1 MSLKHLAALS
11 AVAIAA
17 CAFGANPPGFIDD
30 YDVAIKRAE
39 KENKTILA
47 VFSGSDWCYWCKM
60 LDQQFLSK
68 KEFTDAVTNDLVC
81 LYIDSPNDKSL
92 ISEKAR
98 EQNPK
103 LVKKYGIKGY
113 PSVMFIDAK
122 GEKIADA
129 KRMKLSPAEWGEYLV
144 AAAKPDPVKAKL
156 VKEHIKPF
164 NDKIEAV
171 ATKAKAEAEA
181 VQKKG
186 LEPAAMQAEFMRVF
200 MDVQKQF
207 VEIKKEVE
215 AHQFPKELEAEKA
228 ELLQELNS
236 VGSIPS
242 HKGK

>member
-11 AVAIAA
+11 AVAIAV

-103 LVKKYGIKGY
+103 LVKKYDIKGY

-129 KRMKLSPAEWGEYLV
+129 KRMKLSPAEWGKYLV

-186 LEPAAMQAEFMRVF
+186 LEPAAMQAEFMRVL